1 MAKIIVTNKIFSNI
15 ENRNLVALLDVI
27 IPANKARGLPSA
39 AELNFLEYLEKFGA
53 DQISTIKGELEELN
67 KAALDKSQRPFFEL
81 EKDEQQKLCG
91 LLREMNHRFARTILV
106 QTLNC
111 YYQDSRVLSAWGR
124 KAGAQFPGGNK
135 VPEDDLTMLD
145 PVRKRGKIFREVV
158 EK

>member
-1 MAKIIVTNKIFSNI
+1 MAKIIVTNKIFSDV

-27 IPANKARGLPSA
+27 IPANNARGLPSA

-53 DQISTIKGELEELN
+53 DQISTIKEELEELN
-67 KAALDKSQRPFFEL
+67 KAALDKTQRAFFNL

-111 YYQDSRVLSAWGR
+111 YYQDSRVLNAWGR

-135 VPEDDLTMLD
+135 VPQDDLTILD

>member
-1 MAKIIVTNKIFSNI
+1 MAKIIVTNKIFSDI

-27 IPANKARGLPSA
+27 IPANKARDLPSA
-39 AELNFLEYLEKFGA
+39 AELNFLEYLEEFGA
-53 DQISTIKGELEELN
+53 DQISTIKEELEELN
-67 KAALDKSQRPFFEL
+67 KAALDKTQRAFFNL
-81 EKDEQQKLCG
+81 EKDEQQELCG
-91 LLREMNHRFARTILV
+91 LLREMNHRFVRTILV

-111 YYQDSRVLSAWGR
+111 YYQDSRVLNAWGR

-135 VPEDDLTMLD
+135 VPQDDLTILD